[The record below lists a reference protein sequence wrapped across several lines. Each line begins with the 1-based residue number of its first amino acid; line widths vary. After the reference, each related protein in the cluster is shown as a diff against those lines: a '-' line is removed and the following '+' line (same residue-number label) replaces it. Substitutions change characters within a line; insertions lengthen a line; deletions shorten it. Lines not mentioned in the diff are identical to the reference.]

1 MRQPLLYLEFP
12 RFKRSTIPWILEIIA
27 AVIARCLYR
36 VKTGGLE
43 HLPSGGA
50 LIAANHLSYV
60 DVVVLQLAS
69 PRPLRF
75 VGYRGLQE
83 SSAVYRWL
91 FKISGAIPISRDD
104 ALGST
109 RSVVKHLE
117 AGEYVVLFVEG
128 AISRTGQ
135 LMKIQ
140 RGFELMA
147 RKANVPVVP
156 VSHDGLWGSIFSFSG
171 NRYLFKSPRLMRTHV
186 FVAWGKPIDPAEA
199 TVERVRRELL
209 DLGEAA
215 FQERPQLKRNL
226 AREVVRGL
234 ARRPWLVEIIDR
246 TGERRVVKAGQ
257 LLGVAAALSRHIKRT
272 IPERRVGI
280 VLPPG
285 PGASIANLAVLCAGK
300 VPTNLNFTAGRA
312 AIEASLRLGG
322 ISTVI
327 TAKAVQ
333 EKVKDFPW
341 PEKTLDLPSEIKAMG
356 GKKAILPWLI
366 GAWLLPNQWIANSLG
381 LPKQGDQAEAG
392 LLFTSGSSGEPKG
405 VVLTHRN
412 ILSNC
417 WQISSLCILPD
428 TATMLACLPVFHSFG
443 FTVTLWYPM
452 MRGCHVVTVP
462 SPLDT
467 RRIIDSIREEAAT
480 VFIGA
485 PTFMR
490 PLFKRAEPADLRS
503 LDLVVSGAE
512 KLPDDLYE
520 EVKAKF
526 HIEILQGY
534 GLTETTPAAN
544 INQPNPA
551 LPNSVTAEPQQA
563 KKRGWVGRMMPGMTA
578 RIFHPDTMAELP
590 FTDQGV
596 VAFKGGNVFGGY
608 LDNPAK
614 TAEAFHDGWFLT
626 GDLGR
631 FDDDGFLA
639 IEGRLSRFSK
649 IGGEMVPH
657 GTIEQ
662 RITDTLQLDQSEG
675 YVVVVMGAPDPGKGE
690 VLVLLSTQT
699 LDSSRLR
706 DQLLETGLPNLWV
719 PRIVKLVDQIPV
731 LGTGKIDLK
740 RCQELALEAVN

>member
-1 MRQPLLYLEFP
+1 MEFP
-12 RFKRSTIPWILEIIA
+12 RLKRSTLPWILE
-27 AVIARCLYR
+27 VIVSAIVRCLYR
-36 VKTGGLE
+36 VKTGGTE
-43 HLPSGGA
+43 NLPSGGA
-50 LIAANHLSYV
+50 LIASNHLSYV
-60 DVVVLQLAS
+60 DVIALQLAC

-75 VGYRGLQE
+75 VGYRGLLE
-83 SSAVYRWL
+83 SHPFYRWL
-91 FKISGAIPISRDD
+91 FKISGAIPISSDN
-104 ALGST
+104 ALTST
-109 RSVVKHLE
+109 REVVKYLKQ
-117 AGEYVVLFVEG
+117 GDYVVVFVEG

-135 LMKIQ
+135 LMKIR

-147 RKANVPVVP
+147 KTAQVPVVP
-156 VSHDGLWGSIFSFSG
+156 VFHDGLWGSIFSFSG
-171 NRYLFKSPRLMRTHV
+171 NRYLFKSPRIMRTHV

-199 TVERVRRELL
+199 SPERLRRELL
-209 DLGEAA
+209 DLGEYA
-215 FQERPQLKRNL
+215 FHQRPQLKRNL

-234 ARRPWLVEIIDR
+234 ARRPWRVEIIDR
-246 TGERRVVKAGQ
+246 TAERKVVKAGQ
-257 LLGVAAALSRHIKRT
+257 LLAVAAALSRHIRRT
-272 IPERRVGI
+272 IPDRRVGI

-285 PGASIANLAVLCAGK
+285 AGASIANLAVLCAGK
-300 VPTNLNFTAGRA
+300 VPVNLNFTAGRA
-312 AIEASLRLGG
+312 AIEASLRLGQVSTI
-322 ISTVI
+322 IS
-327 TAKAVQ
+327 AKAVQ
-333 EKVKDFPW
+333 AKVKDFPW
-341 PEKTLDLPSEIKAMG
+341 PAGTLDLASEIKALG
-356 GKKAILPWLI
+356 GKKAILPWLL
-366 GAWLLPNQWIANSLG
+366 GAWLVPNQWLANWLG
-381 LPKQGDQAEAG
+381 LPKQGDQQEAG

-467 RRIIDSIREEAAT
+467 RRIIDAIREEQAT

-490 PLFKRAEPADLRS
+490 PLFKRAEPSDLKS

-512 KLPDDLYE
+512 KLPQDLYE

-551 LPNSVTAEPQQA
+551 LPDTPTAEAQTA
-563 KKRGWVGRMMPGMTA
+563 KKQGWVGRMMPGMTA
-578 RIFHPDTMAELP
+578 RIFHPETMAELP
-590 FTDQGV
+590 LTEQGI
-596 VAFKGGNVFGGY
+596 VAFRGGNVFGGY
-608 LDNPAK
+608 LDNPEK
-614 TAEAFHDGWFLT
+614 TADAFHDGWFLT

-662 RITDTLQLDQSEG
+662 RIIDTLELDQSEG
-675 YVVVVMGAPDPGKGE
+675 YVVAVMGVPDPSKGE
-690 VLVLLSTQT
+690 ALVLLSTIEIPPNE
-699 LDSSRLR
+699 LR
-706 DQLLETGLPNLWV
+706 DKLLATGLPNLWV
-719 PRIVKLVDQIPV
+719 PRLIQKVDAIPV

-740 RCQELALEAVN
+740 GCKDLALAVAEV

>member
-1 MRQPLLYLEFP
+1 M
-12 RFKRSTIPWILEIIA
+12 
-27 AVIARCLYR
+27 IARCLYR
-36 VKTGGLE
+36 VKSGGGE
-43 HLPSGGA
+43 NLPPGGA

-60 DVVVLQLAS
+60 DVVALQLAC

-75 VGYRGLQE
+75 VGYGGLLNINWC
-83 SSAVYRWL
+83 YRWL
-91 FKISGAIPISRDD
+91 FKVSGAIPISPQD

-109 RSVVKHLE
+109 RAVVKHLA
-117 AGEYVVLFVEG
+117 AGEYVVVFVEG

-135 LMKIQ
+135 LMKLE

-147 RKANVPVVP
+147 KKAKVPVVP
-156 VSHDGLWGSIFSFSG
+156 VYHDGLWGSIFSFSG
-171 NRYLFKSPRLMRTHV
+171 NRYLFKAPRVMRTHV
-186 FVAWGKPIDPAEA
+186 YVAWGKPIDAYE
-199 TVERVRRELL
+199 VSRGRLRRELL
-209 DLGEAA
+209 DLSEVA
-215 FQERPQLKRNL
+215 FQQRPQLKRNL
-226 AREVVRGL
+226 AREVIRGL
-234 ARRPWLVEIIDR
+234 ARRPWRIEIIDR
-246 TGERRVVKAGQ
+246 TAERKTVNAGQ
-257 LLGVAAALSRHIKRT
+257 LLAVAAALSRHIKRT

-285 PGASIANLAVLCAGK
+285 AGASIANLAVLCAGK
-300 VPTNLNFTAGRA
+300 VPTNLNFTAGRS
-312 AIEASLRLGG
+312 AIEASLRLGE
-322 ISTVI
+322 IKTVI
-327 TAKAVQ
+327 SAKAVQ
-333 EKVKDFPW
+333 AKLKDFPW
-341 PEKTLDLPSEIKAMG
+341 PEQTLDLPSEIKAMG
-356 GKKAILPWLI
+356 GKKVILPWLI
-366 GAWLLPNQWIANSLG
+366 AAWVVPNQWLANMLG
-381 LPKQGDQAEAG
+381 LAKYGDQEEAG

-467 RRIIDSIREEAAT
+467 RRIIDSIREEEAT

-490 PLFKRAEPADLRS
+490 PLFKRAEPGDLKS

-512 KLPDDLYE
+512 KLPQDLFD
-520 EVKAKF
+520 EVKQKF

-551 LPNSVTAEPQQA
+551 LPDNGSALPQIA
-563 KKRGWVGRMMPGMTA
+563 KKQGWVGRMMPGMTA
-578 RIFHPDTMAELP
+578 RIFHPDTMEELP
-590 FTDQGV
+590 HTEQGI

-608 LDNPAK
+608 LNNPEK
-614 TAEAFHDGWFLT
+614 TAEAFYQGWFLT

-631 FDDDGFLA
+631 FDEDGFLV

-662 RITDTLQLDQSEG
+662 RIIDTLQLDQSDG
-675 YVVVVMGAPDPGKGE
+675 YTVAVMGAPDPGKGE
-690 VLVLLSTQT
+690 VLVLLTT
-699 LDSSRLR
+699 KEIKPNALR
-706 DQLLETGLPNLWV
+706 DRLLETGLPNLWV
-719 PRIVKLVDQIPV
+719 PRIVKLVEEIPV

-740 RCQELALEAVN
+740 RCKELAMEAVAD

>member
-1 MRQPLLYLEFP
+1 M
-12 RFKRSTIPWILEIIA
+12 
-27 AVIARCLYR
+27 
-36 VKTGGLE
+36 
-43 HLPSGGA
+43 
-50 LIAANHLSYV
+50 
-60 DVVVLQLAS
+60 
-69 PRPLRF
+69 
-75 VGYRGLQE
+75 
-83 SSAVYRWL
+83 
-91 FKISGAIPISRDD
+91 
-104 ALGST
+104 
-109 RSVVKHLE
+109 
-117 AGEYVVLFVEG
+117 
-128 AISRTGQ
+128 
-135 LMKIQ
+135 
-140 RGFELMA
+140 
-147 RKANVPVVP
+147 
-156 VSHDGLWGSIFSFSG
+156 
-171 NRYLFKSPRLMRTHV
+171 MRTHV
-186 FVAWGKPIDPAEA
+186 FVAWGKPIDAKEA
-199 TVERVRRELL
+199 NRERLRRDLL
-209 DLGEAA
+209 DLSEVA
-215 FQERPQLKRNL
+215 FQQRPQLKRNL
-226 AREVVRGL
+226 AREVIRGL
-234 ARRPWLVEIIDR
+234 ARRPWRVEIIDR
-246 TGERRVVKAGQ
+246 TAERKTVKAGQ
-257 LLGVAAALSRHIKRT
+257 LLAVAAALSRHIKRT

-285 PGASIANLAVLCAGK
+285 AGASIANLAVLCAGK
-300 VPTNLNFTAGRA
+300 VPTNLNFTAGRD
-312 AIEASLRLGG
+312 AIEASLRLGE
-322 ISTVI
+322 IKTVI
-327 TAKAVQ
+327 SAKAVQ
-333 EKVKDFPW
+333 AKLKDFPW
-341 PEKTLDLPSEIKAMG
+341 PEQTLDLPSEIKAMG
-356 GKKAILPWLI
+356 GKKVILPWLI
-366 GAWLLPNQWIANSLG
+366 AAWVVPNQWLANMLG
-381 LPKQGDQAEAG
+381 LARYGDKEEAG

-467 RRIIDSIREEAAT
+467 RRIIDSIREEEAT

-490 PLFKRAEPADLRS
+490 PLFKRAEPGDLKS

-512 KLPDDLYE
+512 KLPHDLYD
-520 EVKAKF
+520 EVKQKF

-551 LPNSVTAEPQQA
+551 LPDNGSALPQIA

-590 FTDQGV
+590 YTEQGI

-608 LDNPAK
+608 LNNPEK
-614 TAEAFHDGWFLT
+614 TAEAFYQGWFMT

-631 FDDDGFLA
+631 FDEDGFLV

-662 RITDTLQLDQSEG
+662 RIIDTLKLDQSEG
-675 YVVVVMGAPDPGKGE
+675 YTVAVMGAPDPGKGE
-690 VLVLLSTQT
+690 VLVLLSTQEMKPNE
-699 LDSSRLR
+699 LR
-706 DQLLETGLPNLWV
+706 DRLLATGLPNLWV
-719 PRIVKLVDQIPV
+719 PRIVKLVDEIPV

-740 RCQELALEAVN
+740 RCKELALEAVAA